1 MSKYLFFFKDS
12 KPFVKLLMLICIFM
26 VCTSFVS
33 YLIYFIPISQ
43 LMGQIIS
50 QLIMFGAS
58 ALVWGLMFEGS
69 TYSFIELRRKGFV
82 FYLLSSILLVLFVI
96 PFIDGIGIFNDSWNF
111 KGDEVFRSIENQAKL
126 SMSRLLSDKSFIGLV
141 LNIFTL
147 ALLPA
152 ITEELFFRAAMQKTF
167 VNLVKNQFLGIFLTS
182 IIFSLAHF
190 QLFSFLPRVF
200 LGLFLGY
207 LYSYSKNLI
216 IPIIFHFINN
226 SIVVVAYFLFINK
239 VIDIDFNQVGAI
251 YNPILFT
258 ISIIV
263 IGIFFYIGYKK
274 QRKNVSL

>member
-26 VCTSFVS
+26 VCASFVS
-33 YLIYFIPISQ
+33 YLIYFIPMSQ
-43 LMGQIIS
+43 LMVQIIS

-58 ALVWGLMFEGS
+58 ALIWGLVFEGS
-69 TYSFIELRRKGFV
+69 AYSFIELKRKGFV
-82 FYLLSSILLVLFVI
+82 FYFLPSILLVLFVI
-96 PFIDGIGIFNDSWNF
+96 PFIDGIGVFNDSWHFN
-111 KGDEVFRSIENQAKL
+111 GDELFRSMENQAKL
-126 SMSRLLSDKSFIGLV
+126 SMGRLLSDKSFTGLV

-239 VIDIDFNQVGAI
+239 VIDVDFNHVGAI

>member
-33 YLIYFIPISQ
+33 YLIFFIPMSQ

-50 QLIMFGAS
+50 QFIMFGAS
-58 ALVWGLMFEGS
+58 ALIWGLVFEGS
-69 TYSFIELRRKGFV
+69 AYSFIELKRKGFV
-82 FYLLSSILLVLFVI
+82 FYLLSSISLVLFVI
-96 PFIDGIGIFNDSWNF
+96 PFIDGIGVFNDSWHFN
-111 KGDEVFRSIENQAKL
+111 GDEVFRSMENQAKL
-126 SMSRLLSDKSFIGLV
+126 SMARLLSDKSFTGLL

-207 LYSYSKNLI
+207 LYTYSKNLI